1 MNSFWLRFV
10 VTEALSVVGA
20 FIAFTPLSTAQK
32 AAWEQFITAGQI
44 ALNTR

>member
-1 MNSFWLRFV
+1 MSSFWLRFI

-20 FIAFTPLSTAQK
+20 FIAFTPLSSAAK
-32 AAWEQFITAGQI
+32 AAWEQFILAGQI